1 MQENKKWVLFSE
13 HSVATTAD
21 QYKVVYDLSI
31 GAIFSDHER
40 PSCQVLIDW
49 LIDWQSRQYLTL
61 NMALMV
67 QDRYMFTPTL
77 DN

>member
-1 MQENKKWVLFSE
+1 MGVFSE

-49 LIDWQSRQYLTL
+49 LIDWLT
-61 NMALMV
+61 V
-67 QDRYMFTPTL
+67 TPIL
-77 DN
+77 DIEYGINGTR